1 MDAVDLFI
9 DYWILYRTQEPT
21 VPVLNGKQVDFELA
35 LRKLINEEKT
45 ELIDNLQKEWSNVV
59 KQT

>member
-21 VPVLNGKQVDFELA
+21 VPVLNGRQKDFELE
-35 LRKLINEEKT
+35 LRKLIISEKQDLLNNLEEGFKK
-45 ELIDNLQKEWSNVV
+45 I
-59 KQT
+59 

>member
-21 VPVLNGKQVDFELA
+21 VPVLNGKQVDFEVE
-35 LRKLINEEKT
+35 LRKLIISEKQDLLNNLEEGFKK
-45 ELIDNLQKEWSNVV
+45 I
-59 KQT
+59 

>member
-21 VPVLNGKQVDFELA
+21 VPVLNGKQVDFEIE
-35 LRKLINEEKT
+35 LRKLIIQEKHKLLNHLEEDFNK
-45 ELIDNLQKEWSNVV
+45 I
-59 KQT
+59 

>member
-35 LRKLINEEKT
+35 LRKLINEEKC
-45 ELIDNLQKEWSNVV
+45 ELLDNLQKKFE
-59 KQT
+59 QT